1 MAGAS
6 KKRQQRERKG
16 GEGSESDPSSPS
28 RSSGPASES
37 QSQHAR
43 MASSSQASP
52 LRRSPPR
59 YDGNRDP
66 EAYIEGAG
74 GVTARDP
81 NTSGVIVD
89 ARRLD
94 LASHHFTVVIMDI
107 FVFRKFDQLTR
118 DEKYDVPTD
127 LPKRPAANKTGK
139 EIVVGLNTFNI
150 AAYPTKAVYQYDVII
165 GNGAENRGLI
175 KHLWQSKAV
184 REALGAGWIFDGN
197 RIAWSMVDKSRE
209 IRITVDLDDE
219 SGRPTRPGGRENK
232 HKVQIRQTNSVRF
245 DALCGYLSGQAAFD
259 NACLEA
265 INFLDHLMREQP
277 SQTFT
282 QIKRS
287 FFARGQQRFTLG
299 GGIEAF
305 KGVYQSIRAVHS
317 VGGARLSVNVDVAN
331 GTFWTESSLHIAAK
345 DVCRARD
352 LPQLVALLK
361 GEKETPAFRALRR
374 LRKLRVYGIHR
385 GAAEKEHLFTI
396 DRFLNKSSGQHTF
409 EQKDR
414 TTGISKKI
422 TIYDYF
428 AQRYNQRLQFPDL
441 PVVQMTKK
449 NVVLPMELCKL
460 AENQRYVYKLD
471 ERQTSNMI
479 KFAVTPPGDRWAAVE
494 HGLGMLDWRNDKY
507 LHSFGL
513 QIDPTQVKV
522 KGRLLPN
529 PKGRGAADKAQVEN
543 FIKEFIK
550 VYTGHGGRIENKT
563 PVIIPGQGGDAG
575 KAVEELWNKTGNAS
589 QLRPQM
595 LVFIVPDKDTMTYN
609 RIKKSCECRYGVVS
623 QVMQAAHVQK
633 CQVQYISN
641 VCMKFNAKLGGVTAR
656 AAGKPSGNFPA
667 PTLVIG
673 ADVSHA
679 APGSEIAS
687 MAAITVSTDALAT
700 RYAAACETNGH
711 RVEMISTNNI
721 TTMLKPQ
728 IQNWVQTVGKG
739 KFPERIYYFRD
750 GVSDGQY
757 QHVLQQ
763 EVHDMKELLR
773 TAGQTKIKFTVL
785 VASKRHHVRIFPKAG
800 DSAADRNGN
809 PLPGTLVET
818 GVTHP
823 FEYDFYLCA
832 HAALKG
838 TARPVHY
845 HVLLDEN
852 KLTVEELQGLIYEH
866 SYQYIRSTTPVSLF
880 PAVYYAHLASNRA
893 RSHENA
899 PSSSGPESKGGSGN
913 RSGGSSSDKPLTEA
927 KPLIEMPNNGEI
939 RTSM

>member
-1 MAGAS
+1 
-6 KKRQQRERKG
+6 
-16 GEGSESDPSSPS
+16 
-28 RSSGPASES
+28 
-37 QSQHAR
+37 
-43 MASSSQASP
+43 
-52 LRRSPPR
+52 
-59 YDGNRDP
+59 
-66 EAYIEGAG
+66 
-74 GVTARDP
+74 
-81 NTSGVIVD
+81 
-89 ARRLD
+89 
-94 LASHHFTVVIMDI
+94 
-107 FVFRKFDQLTR
+107 
-118 DEKYDVPTD
+118 
-127 LPKRPAANKTGK
+127 
-139 EIVVGLNTFNI
+139 
-150 AAYPTKAVYQYDVII
+150 
-165 GNGAENRGLI
+165 
-175 KHLWQSKAV
+175 
-184 REALGAGWIFDGN
+184 
-197 RIAWSMVDKSRE
+197 
-209 IRITVDLDDE
+209 
-219 SGRPTRPGGRENK
+219 
-232 HKVQIRQTNSVRF
+232 
-245 DALCGYLSGQAAFD
+245 
-259 NACLEA
+259 
-265 INFLDHLMREQP
+265 
-277 SQTFT
+277 
-282 QIKRS
+282 
-287 FFARGQQRFTLG
+287 
-299 GGIEAF
+299 
-305 KGVYQSIRAVHS
+305 
-317 VGGARLSVNVDVAN
+317 
-331 GTFWTESSLHIAAK
+331 
-345 DVCRARD
+345 
-352 LPQLVALLK
+352 
-361 GEKETPAFRALRR
+361 R
-374 LRKLRVYGIHR
+374 LRKLRVYAIHR

-396 DRFLNKSSGQHTF
+396 DRFLNKSSRQHTF
-409 EQKDR
+409 EQKDK
-414 TTGISKKI
+414 TTGISKTI

-449 NVVLPMELCKL
+449 NIFLPMELCKL
-460 AENQRYVYKLD
+460 AENQRYLYKLG

-479 KFAVTPPGDRWAAVE
+479 KFAVTPPSERWAAVE
-494 HGLGMLDWRNDKY
+494 HGLGMLDWKNDKY

-529 PKGRGAADKAQVEN
+529 PKVQFASGPFDPRTSGRWDLKGKKFLTPNTKPLKSWGICVIQGHGAADKAQVEN

-550 VYTGHGGRIENKT
+550 IYTGHGGRIENKT

-575 KAVEELWNKTGNAS
+575 KAVEVLWNKTGNAS

-633 CQVQYISN
+633 CQAQYISN

-721 TTMLKPQ
+721 TTMLKPL

-763 EVHDMKELLR
+763 EVHDMKELLS

-785 VASKRHHVRIFPKAG
+785 VASKRHHVRFFPKAG

-852 KLTVEELQGLIYEH
+852 KLTVEELQSLIYEH

-899 PSSSGPESKGGSGN
+899 PSSSGPESKGGSGDK
-913 RSGGSSSDKPLTEA
+913 SGGSLSDKPLTEA

-939 RTSM
+939 